1 MSCYVAVV
9 NSDYNQVTVFFPTLL
24 PSGSWCHPRQKQLL
38 KLLTRICSLHLAP
51 PDFCIQRWYWKGQDF
66 RMTLHIKQQQI
77 TAMRKYQTQIVTNQT
92 VKTILVL
99 YQHPRETDVA
109 VFLWVNWDNQ
119 SCSLFLLTDCWSSF
133 PWGEFIVIQLTIS
146 DVKYNTSL
154 GFCFCFCF
162 FERIRVEYC

>member
-1 MSCYVAVV
+1 
-9 NSDYNQVTVFFPTLL
+9 
-24 PSGSWCHPRQKQLL
+24 
-38 KLLTRICSLHLAP
+38 
-51 PDFCIQRWYWKGQDF
+51 
-66 RMTLHIKQQQI
+66 
-77 TAMRKYQTQIVTNQT
+77 VTNQT

-109 VFLWVNWDNQ
+109 VFLWVNWGNQ